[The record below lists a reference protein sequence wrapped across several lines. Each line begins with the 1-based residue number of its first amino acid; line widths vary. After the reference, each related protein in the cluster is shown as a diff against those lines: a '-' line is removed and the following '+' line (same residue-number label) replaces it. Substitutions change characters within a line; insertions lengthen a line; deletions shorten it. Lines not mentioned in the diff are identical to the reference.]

1 MKFPIISAE
10 EAAELIH
17 NGDNIGFSGFTYS
30 GIPKV
35 VPGAIAAKA
44 RREHE
49 AGREFKVSIFTGAST
64 GDGVDGELSRA
75 QAIDRRTPYQNTP
88 ELRKH
93 INNHEVHYFDLHLSE
108 LAQKFRYGTFGKMNC
123 AIIEATTITDDG
135 KVILGTGL
143 GNAPTWVRLADK
155 IIIELNEQLDPRMEG
170 MHDVYVPLDPP
181 YRREIPLYTPYDR
194 IGTTYLQVDP
204 AKVVGV
210 VKTNMPVGTAS
221 GFTPANE
228 VTNQIGANVCS
239 FLINEIRHGR
249 IPKEF
254 LPIQSGVGNVA
265 NAVLAGLEASD
276 EIPPFAMYT
285 EVMQDTVLE
294 LVKSGKCKLVSTCSM
309 SFSNDAILDFY
320 KDIEN
325 LKEHIILRPAEI
337 SNNPGL
343 IRRLGVIAMN
353 TALEADIFGNI
364 NSTHVTGTKMMNG
377 IGGSGDFTRNG
388 YLSIFSCP
396 SVAKN
401 GLISAIVPMVSHV
414 DHSEHSVDVIITEQ
428 GIADIRG
435 LDPVQRAQKIIDNCA
450 HPMYRP
456 LLNEYL
462 RMGVEGRGGQ
472 TAATL
477 EAALAFHTT
486 FLAEGD
492 MSKTDFS
499 KYVK

>member
-155 IIIELNEQLDPRMEG
+155 IIIELNEQLDPRIEG

-294 LVKSGKCKLVSTCSM
+294 LVKSRKCTLVSTCSM